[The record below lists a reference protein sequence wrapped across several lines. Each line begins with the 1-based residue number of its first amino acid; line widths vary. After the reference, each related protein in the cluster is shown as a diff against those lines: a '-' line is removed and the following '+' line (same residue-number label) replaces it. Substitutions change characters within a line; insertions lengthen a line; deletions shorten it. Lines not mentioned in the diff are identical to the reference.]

1 MIKYKCEYYYIF
13 ENPCHFFGN
22 IFSQMPEQVFIHYQA
37 YKCNSKY
44 FVISPNLS
52 PSYKNSE
59 HLPWSKNELT
69 VISQQSQNSRNL
81 VPANISTFNRFDILT
96 LSENLLRII
105 TGLNF
110 PITASLGRK
119 STLVIKCK
127 IQINFPIALTYKHT
141 HWQKYWAR
149 ERARVYVCVCVCVF
163 CLSMYV
169 LCVWSRWDCID
180 KLVILIDNSALLSYQ
195 LDYCQGWV

>member
-81 VPANISTFNRFDILT
+81 VPANISIFNRFDILT
-96 LSENLLRII
+96 LSENLLWII

-119 STLVIKCK
+119 STLVNILAKNPYFSPSL
-127 IQINFPIALTYKHT
+127 IWKHAYFFSISSIE
-141 HWQKYWAR
+141 K
-149 ERARVYVCVCVCVF
+149 
-163 CLSMYV
+163 
-169 LCVWSRWDCID
+169 
-180 KLVILIDNSALLSYQ
+180 
-195 LDYCQGWV
+195 